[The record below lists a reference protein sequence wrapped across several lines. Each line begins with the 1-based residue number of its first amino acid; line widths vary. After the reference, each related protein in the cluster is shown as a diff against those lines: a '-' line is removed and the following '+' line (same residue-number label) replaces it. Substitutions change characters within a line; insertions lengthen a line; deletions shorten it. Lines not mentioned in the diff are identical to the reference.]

1 MKAQTTLEFI
11 GAFMFFAIAIVGV
24 ISLTVD
30 EIPQFHAYADT
41 TEKNLEL
48 KSTTDLLLTTE
59 GFHTNGS
66 NGSDWEDNPNYTE
79 TPGLASN
86 EMHIDI
92 DKLETLETVVQP
104 GEEDEYYS
112 YESMREDLD
121 LEYEYNFFFTWFPI
135 VETHRHFTRTQPPN
149 GSGGDEPDIEEPAE
163 EDEDDIYNQA
173 DNRVH
178 YGQIR
183 LDSTDLMFLVTAHD
197 GYYNATYVST
207 NWDFSNRDPYS
218 EGDVPG
224 ELRDL
229 GGNDFV
235 IESIQNREDRP
246 GSSIVLRTHLKEFGR
261 NTETAEGN
269 IEKINRYPVLD
280 DSGSDNEIVRME
292 VLAW

>member
-24 ISLTVD
+24 ITLTVD
-30 EIPQFHAYADT
+30 EIPQFHSYADT

-59 GFHTNGS
+59 GFHTSGGG
-66 NGSDWEDNPNYTE
+66 GSDWENNPEYTD
-79 TPGLASN
+79 TPGLVSD
-86 EMHIDI
+86 EMHIDRG
-92 DKLETLETVVQP
+92 KLETLETVVQP
-104 GEEDEYYS
+104 GDEDEYYS

-121 LEYEYNFFFTWFPI
+121 LEYEYNFYFTWFPI
-135 VETHRHFTRTQPPN
+135 VETHRHFTRTRPPN
-149 GSGGDEPDIEEPAE
+149 GSAPNEPDIEEPADEDE
-163 EDEDDIYNQA
+163 EDKYNQA

-178 YGQIR
+178 YGQIQ
-183 LDSTDLMFLVTAHD
+183 LENTDLMFLVTAYD
-197 GYYNATYVST
+197 GYYNTTYVST
-207 NWDFSNRDPYS
+207 SWDFSDRNTYA
-218 EGDVPG
+218 EGEIPG
-224 ELRDL
+224 ELQNL
-229 GGNDFV
+229 GGHDFV

-280 DSGSDNEIVRME
+280 DPRSSNEIVRME